1 MIWAGFWQLDR
12 AQEKIIINQHMTA
25 GIKQTPEAIEDW
37 QQLDDYQPV
46 KISGNYVNNHFFL
59 ANQFHKGQAGFNV
72 YTVFRTDSGIW
83 LLINRGWSVSDEI
96 AVEVSPEATS
106 IEGFIAAWPRPGV
119 QLGEQEFSDKERQR
133 VTYLPLAQ
141 TKVLL
146 IQRLCGSADC
156 RILDRVIKLSPNA
169 EQGFVRDWQAP
180 MMTVERHRAYAFQW
194 FGMSLVL
201 GFIYFIYLR
210 KLYASKT

>member
-1 MIWAGFWQLDR
+1 MIWAGFWQWSR
-12 AQEKIIINQHMTA
+12 AEEKIIIKQHMAA
-25 GIKQTPEAIEDW
+25 GINHTPEAIEDW

-59 ANQFHKGQAGFNV
+59 ANQFNKGQAGFNV
-72 YTVFRTDSGIW
+72 YTVFRTEPGIW

-96 AVEVSPEATS
+96 AVEVSPQATS

-119 QLGEQEFSDKERQR
+119 QLGEQEFSDEESQQ

-141 TKVLL
+141 TRVLL
-146 IQRLCGSADC
+146 MQRLCDSADC
-156 RILDRVIKLSPNA
+156 QILDRVIKLSPSA
-169 EQGFVRDWQAP
+169 EHGFVREWQAP
-180 MMTVERHRAYAFQW
+180 MMTAERHRAYAFQW
-194 FGMSLVL
+194 FAMSLAL
-201 GFIYFIYLR
+201 CIIYFIYLR